1 MSNIL
6 NNFIEKY
13 QSFFD
18 SNNILVDEFKNEGL
32 DFDEEAEQV
41 DLISEN
47 ELARIRVFELGR
59 IYIQILNMET
69 EETIVFFDDELDR
82 KEDFEEFLLQNI
94 KKMINY

>member
-59 IYIQILNMET
+59 IYIQLLTLDT